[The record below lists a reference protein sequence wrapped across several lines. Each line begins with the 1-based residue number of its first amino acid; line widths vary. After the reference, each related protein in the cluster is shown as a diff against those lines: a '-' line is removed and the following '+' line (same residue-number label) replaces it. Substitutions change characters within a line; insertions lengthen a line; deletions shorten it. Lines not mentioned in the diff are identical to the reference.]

1 MFGFHAAPNGANYK
15 QPLLFDIYKHA
26 APLGLKDAVALNSS
40 MSHTHTHTLTP
51 TLGVQSKW

>member
-1 MFGFHAAPNGANYK
+1 MFGFHAAPNGAK

-40 MSHTHTHTLTP
+40 ISHTHTHTLTLTP